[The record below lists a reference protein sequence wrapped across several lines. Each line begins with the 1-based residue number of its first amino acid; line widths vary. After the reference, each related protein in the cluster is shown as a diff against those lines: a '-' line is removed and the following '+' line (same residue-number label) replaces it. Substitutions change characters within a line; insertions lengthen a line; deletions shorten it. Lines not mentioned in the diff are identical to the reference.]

1 MGKLWRAISGTHTDE
16 RMEIIESTK
25 DKTIVSLSSTEL
37 IIMNNAL
44 NEICNGVDIPEFETR
59 VGYSRQQV
67 EALLDQI
74 HPLTSSEQPQP

>member
-1 MGKLWRAISGTHTDE
+1 
-16 RMEIIESTK
+16 MEIIESTK

-59 VGYSRQQV
+59 IGYSRQQV

-74 HPLTSSEQPQP
+74 HPLTPSEQPQPWNP